1 MSKFVAALSALKKML
16 YSCSLSFWWSS
27 SESPRGLLIL
37 DVEMMSSFEF
47 SLALFGYL
55 IRLGHKPLSCFSLS
69 SCISS
74 DGALTS
80 FILDLELPDRC
91 DLKSSRLRIWF
102 LNRLKKIA
110 VILSVCVLRVGSDI
124 FESARILLWVNSLQ
138 LESARLAL
146 HTLNS
151 SGRVGSLVFESAR
164 TACHQIGRSGRV
176 GSWTLG
182 SARVLMF
189 SEHFQACHHRVD
201 STIIRVGSST

>member
-1 MSKFVAALSALKKML
+1 ML

-69 SCISS
+69 SCMSS
-74 DGALTS
+74 DGAFTS
-80 FILDLELPDRC
+80 FILDSEVSDRC
-91 DLKSSRLRIWF
+91 DLWNSRLRIWV
-102 LNRLKKIA
+102 LKRLKNIA
-110 VILSVCVLRVGSDI
+110 VMLSVIVLRVGSDT
-124 FESARILLWVNSLQ
+124 FESARILIWVDSLQ

-151 SGRVGSLVFESAR
+151 SGRVGSLGFESAR
-164 TACHQIGRSGRV
+164 AACHKSVVLVESALGPSGRLEYLCLLN
-176 GSWTLG
+176 SLG
-182 SARVLMF
+182 RGTIESALLSFESARVHKF
-189 SEHFQACHHRVD
+189 RK
-201 STIIRVGSST
+201 T

>member
-1 MSKFVAALSALKKML
+1 ML
-16 YSCSLSFWWSS
+16 YPCSLSFWLSS
-27 SESPRGLLIL
+27 SESPRGLLIY
-37 DVEMMSSFEF
+37 DEEMMSSFEF

-102 LNRLKKIA
+102 LNRLKKLA

-124 FESARILLWVNSLQ
+124 FESARILLWVDSLQ
-138 LESARLAL
+138 LELARLAL

-164 TACHQIGRSGRV
+164 AACHNSVVLVESALGPSGRLEYLCV
-176 GSWTLG
+176 LNFLG
-182 SARVLMF
+182 HAMIESALPSFESARVHKFRKLKI
-189 SEHFQACHHRVD
+189 QLD
-201 STIIRVGSST
+201 